1 MKAILTL
8 SKREITRLRTRFSG
22 KSRLIV
28 LALVAIM
35 IAGSYAL
42 YHQELVVS
50 KGLYTVGVAP
60 GGPAIEDQRF
70 AVMSL
75 DHETGYELLSEKKI
89 DLYLD
94 GERIILRDDERSRYA
109 AAALRQHLAKGE
121 LLRVA
126 GQYELDQAFPLR
138 VEVQHL
144 EMPETGS
151 EEGTGTILTAIPEAG
166 ERGNP
171 DALISEPAYG
181 PGGIIS
187 EEPVPPGEQSTSGA
201 LAPQPSPGPVTPG
214 ADEPAPASPP
224 ESDMMPGVAVS
235 PSPPSVP
242 PASASDD
249 MVRKQL
255 TDFMSSRQLPEFK
268 AEFVV
273 ENDVIIPS
281 LMNPPIPLAQVMITF
296 FYVVPVFF
304 VSLFFTSSFTEEKVN
319 RKLIVL
325 LSAPV
330 TRLQVI
336 LGKMLPY
343 LGYSVLVI
351 IAVTL
356 ALGGN
361 VGLGLAIFL
370 PVMLFIFSVYLMVAL
385 TYRTFKDQT
394 FFSVLALSVITV
406 YLVGPAMFAG
416 VSELSYISPLT
427 LAVEMYRGESFGLT
441 QYFLATTPLYL
452 VFLQTMF
459 IGTRI
464 FNEEYLMGFRPL
476 PTKVG
481 EALYMTMDRNHL
493 NISVLLISMCL
504 VPVVF
509 MVQLASVAF
518 VANLPMRFTIVFLM
532 VISVI
537 IEEIAK
543 SMGIV
548 VLLRNHVT
556 TTLRGLVVLSFLSA
570 LGFLI
575 GEKLLMYLA
584 LSVISESVFI
594 SALFGSGLLAV
605 PLILHFVSTAVV
617 CLLTGR
623 FGTRFYPLAIG
634 AGAVIHTLYNL
645 IIIGAVL

>member
-1 MKAILTL
+1 MKTILTI

-28 LALVAIM
+28 LALVAII
-35 IAGSYAL
+35 IAGSYVL

-50 KGLYTVGVAP
+50 KGLYTVGVVP

-70 AVMSL
+70 TVMSL
-75 DHETGYELLSEKKI
+75 DHETGDELLSQKKI

-94 GERIILRDDERSRYA
+94 GEQIILRNDERSQYA

-121 LLRVA
+121 LLRIA
-126 GQYELDQAFPLR
+126 SQYKLDRAFPLR

-144 EMPETGS
+144 ALAEAGS
-151 EEGTGTILTAIPEAG
+151 DEGTGTVMSAIPGIG
-166 ERGNP
+166 EQGNP
-171 DALISEPAYG
+171 DAIISEPASG

-187 EEPVPPGEQSTSGA
+187 EEPVSPGEPSVPEA
-201 LAPQPSPGPVTPG
+201 LAPQPSPEPVTPG
-214 ADEPAPASPP
+214 SGEPAPASPP
-224 ESDMMPGVAVS
+224 ETEVMPGVAVS
-235 PSPPSVP
+235 PSPPSV
-242 PASASDD
+242 AATGDTDD

-255 TDFMSSRQLPEFK
+255 ADFMSSRQLPEFK
-268 AEFVV
+268 AEFVA

-281 LMNPPIPLAQVMITF
+281 LMNPPIPLAQVIITF

-351 IAVTL
+351 ILVTL

-370 PVMLFIFSVYLMVAL
+370 PVMLFIFSIYLMVAL

-459 IGTRI
+459 VGTRI

-493 NISVLLISMCL
+493 NVSVLLISMCL

-509 MVQLASVAF
+509 MVQLASVVF
-518 VANLPMRFTIVFLM
+518 VANLPVRFTVVFLV

-537 IEEIAK
+537 VEEIAK

-548 VLLRNHVT
+548 VLLQNRVAT
-556 TTLRGLVVLSFLSA
+556 SLKGLVVLSFLSA

-575 GEKLLMYLA
+575 GEKLLLYLA

-594 SALFGSGLLAV
+594 SALFGSGLLVA
-605 PLILHFVSTAVV
+605 PLILHFVSTLVV
-617 CLLTGR
+617 CLLTNR
-623 FGTRFYPLAIG
+623 FGIRCYPLAIG

-645 IIIGAVL
+645 IIIGAAL